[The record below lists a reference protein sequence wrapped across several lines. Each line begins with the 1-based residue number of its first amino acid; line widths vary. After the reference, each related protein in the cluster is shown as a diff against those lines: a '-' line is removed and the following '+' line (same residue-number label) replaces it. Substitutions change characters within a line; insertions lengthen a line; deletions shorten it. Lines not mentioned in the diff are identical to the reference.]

1 MELIPCPHCA
11 ELLFT
16 GASTCPHCATSLLEG
31 TGVRPLPLLLLGL
44 LLTGCGDK
52 DDDTAGGDDTETV
65 EALYGVAETE
75 AETETNGSTP

>member
-16 GASTCPHCATSLLEG
+16 GASTCPHCATSLIAG
-31 TGVRPLPLLLLGL
+31 ASARPLPLLLLGL

-52 DDDTAGGDDTETV
+52 DDTAEDEDTETV

-75 AETETNGSTP
+75 ADGDKR